1 MTLTLYLASF
11 MASARVMALTAPL
24 KKEVNIQ
31 NIDIDLE
38 NDILIKEGWYFFLN
52 FCRKIL

>member
-1 MTLTLYLASF
+1 MTLTLYLASS

-24 KKEVNIQ
+24 KKEVNIE

-38 NDILIKEGWYFFLN
+38 NDILIKEGWYFF
-52 FCRKIL
+52 FFF

>member
-1 MTLTLYLASF
+1 
-11 MASARVMALTAPL
+11 MALTAPL
-24 KKEVNIQ
+24 KKEVNIE

-38 NDILIKEGWYFFLN
+38 NDILIKEGWYFFFFFN